1 MPDLYSILKASRL
14 NPVAAPDGMTAIW
27 AKHLMSKG
35 GGYSQLTLTGV
46 PPFEFYSN
54 GDPIISLSML
64 GNTQQTGTPTPDN
77 IIMPTF
83 CGVRTANLFDYNTMA
98 HGVDGS
104 YLDESGN
111 LQSSNAWVVTDFIPC
126 NGNAFT
132 LHKVG
137 GGAPSICLYDSEK
150 RYIIGK
156 KYNTGSAAT
165 KSDIT
170 ITSQTTAA
178 YIRFSWYRQNNEAQD
193 DLTKIMLN
201 SGSTALP
208 YEPYG
213 WAEKITCAGQTVPVY
228 LGQVQTVRRVNK
240 YEFTGREIWS
250 KNDATGVFYT
260 FAISNFLMSNGITCM
275 CSHYSAQN
283 NASGVSEVQNKRV
296 CFRTSTYNQFYLN
309 DTDLDSTDALKTYL
323 AEQYANGTPVTV
335 WYVLATPKTGIVNEP
350 LAKIGDYADEL
361 NIEAASVA
369 IPTSKGV
376 NTLTVDTVLQPS
388 SATITYYGRPRNSI

>member
-64 GNTQQTGTPTPDN
+64 GNTQQTGTPSPQS

-83 CGVRTANLFDYNTMA
+83 CGVRTGQLIPFPYKSTSGTNTGVTVEVSANGRIKATGRTTNGYNWYLQNASMSIPAGTYTVSFVGKIA
-98 HGVDGS
+98 GV
-104 YLDESGN
+104 N
-111 LQSSNAWVVTDFIPC
+111 LRLRDVERAVQVAIVGGVVKSQT
-126 NGNAFT
+126 FT
-132 LHKVG
+132 L
-137 GGAPSICLYDSEK
+137 SEDCSDL
-150 RYIIGK
+150 RIYL
-156 KYNTGSAAT
+156 NTG
-165 KSDIT
+165 
-170 ITSQTTAA
+170 QTGTDVDCDFVA
-178 YIRFSWYRQNNEAQD
+178 
-193 DLTKIMLN
+193 MLN
-201 SGSTALP
+201 TGSTALP

-228 LGQVQTVRRVNK
+228 LGQTQTVRRVK
-240 YEFTGREIWS
+240 KRVFDGTEAWDQTGGDDNPR
-250 KNDATGVFYT
+250 FYT
-260 FAISNFLMSNGITCM
+260 FLSDTVANSACF
-275 CSHYSAQN
+275 CSHFVDGQASLNGACDIAASKNLIIN
-283 NASGVSEVQNKRV
+283 NSGLAFNAADFK
-296 CFRTSTYNQFYLN
+296 
-309 DTDLDSTDALKTYL
+309 AYL
-323 AEQYANGTPVTV
+323 AAQYANGTPVTA
-335 WYVLATPKTGIVNEP
+335 WYVLATPQTGIVNEP

-388 SATITYYGRPRNSI
+388 SATITYYGRPINSI